1 MRIFLKDLS
10 LRILLYR
17 FPFQDIFLLGRKEA
31 HKRAGHTHKLRAYIF
46 TEGLN
51 PLSDLQKGIISLLM
65 QDFSYLFI
73 DGIAFLK
80 KIIQGR
86 SFRKTFKNFVKDYNS
101 GKTLKDYHRGSSSE
115 KT

>member
-1 MRIFLKDLS
+1 MHTRKD
-10 LRILLYR
+10 
-17 FPFQDIFLLGRKEA
+17 FP
-31 HKRAGHTHKLRAYIF
+31 YV
-46 TEGLN
+46 
-51 PLSDLQKGIISLLM
+51 
-65 QDFSYLFI
+65 FI